1 MSTVEELKI
10 IVKAQIE
17 EATKNLQKA
26 RKMLD
31 QFGKDI
37 KKQTEQSKKFA
48 TQWKTQFLVITGM
61 SLVAMH
67 AMIKASPTLSVSMYE
82 MSYQF
87 ERVAYILGEQ
97 LGPAFEV
104 LANII
109 GKAVD
114 WFESLPAPVQQF
126 IAAAI
131 TLTAVIGTVVSIGMT
146 LGPILSMIGVTGVAA
161 SGGITVLGMS
171 MTTLIP
177 IIGLVIAAGALLYVA
192 WTNNWF
198 GIRDKTKA
206 AISWLS
212 TNIPKFIEN
221 VKAAWS
227 KGVTLMKAIWTG
239 DWKTIE
245 KITSKITSRLPG
257 PIGDALKLQ
266 LRLVKDGLGMIKA
279 IFRGDWKAAAEY
291 AKDALKGVLSFLT
304 GLKDWMMKAGENLI
318 KWFVSGFEKAK
329 DWASEQ
335 VKSFTE
341 WLASFFG
348 GSLPE
353 RGALKNIV
361 NYGIHLIEYYIFG
374 LKKAKTLVEDQVK
387 SFAEWLSGFFG
398 GSLPERGPLKYIVRM
413 GEELATAFTTGI
425 TAGMGKISPK
435 FPLTVTKEIVR
446 PREPTPVITPIVK
459 TGGGTNINVVNMEP
473 QIPITVKE
481 EVSRIELEDLFRR
494 IVSEMFDQ
502 YIRRIG

>member
-1 MSTVEELKI
+1 
-10 IVKAQIE
+10 
-17 EATKNLQKA
+17 
-26 RKMLD
+26 
-31 QFGKDI
+31 
-37 KKQTEQSKKFA
+37 
-48 TQWKTQFLVITGM
+48 
-61 SLVAMH
+61 
-67 AMIKASPTLSVSMYE
+67 MYE

-114 WFESLPAPVQQF
+114 WFETLPAPVQQF

-131 TLTAVIGTVVSIGMT
+131 TLTAAIGPLIGLITT
-146 LGPILSMIGVTGVAA
+146 LGPLLSMIGVGGVAA

-177 IIGLVIAAGALLYVA
+177 VIGLVIAAGALLYVA
-192 WTNNWF
+192 WTNNWL

-227 KGVTLMKAIWTG
+227 KGITLMKAIWTG

-245 KITSKITSRLPG
+245 NITSKITSRLPG

-266 LRLVKDGLGMIKA
+266 IRLVKDGLGMIKA

-304 GLKDWMMKAGENLI
+304 GLKKNMARIGKNLVLAFKTGFLNFFTGLKDWMIKAGENLI

-361 NYGIHLIEYYIFG
+361 NYGINLIEYYISG
-374 LKKAKTLVEDQVK
+374 LQKAKSLVEDQVK
-387 SFAEWLSGFFG
+387 SFTEWLSGFFG
-398 GSLPERGPLKYIVRM
+398 GSLPERGPLKHIVRM

-446 PREPTPVITPIVK
+446 PREPTPIITPVVK
-459 TGGGTNINVVNMEP
+459 TGGGGTKINIVNMEP

-481 EVSRIELEDLFRR
+481 EVSRIELESLFRK
-494 IVSEMFDQ
+494 IVSEMFDE
-502 YIRRIG
+502 YTRRIG